1 MCLLF
6 PLSSL
11 PRSARAV
18 SVRGRHAGFTLI
30 ELMIAVAIVG
40 IIAAVAYPQYTSYVQ
55 RSRLAEATG
64 NLSTTRVR
72 LEQVFQERRNYGST
86 AADCSASGVV
96 LPTGDF
102 FDYSC
107 TWGSSSSS
115 QSFLLT
121 ATGKTSANMAGFTF
135 TVDQN
140 NLQRTTAFPGAGGL
154 PTNCWLRRQGQTC

>member
-1 MCLLF
+1 MRLLF
-6 PLSSL
+6 LSSL
-11 PRSARAV
+11 PRGASLAAAR
-18 SVRGRHAGFTLI
+18 RQHAGFTLI

-72 LEQVFQERRNYGST
+72 LEQFYQDNRNYGST
-86 AADCSASGVV
+86 ATGCGVTV
-96 LPTGDF
+96 PTGDY

-107 TWGSSSSS
+107 NWGAGGTG

-121 ATGKTSANMAGFTF
+121 AAGKSSANMGGFSF
-135 TVDQN
+135 TVDHN
-140 NLQRTTAFPGAGGL
+140 NQQRTTAFTGASGL
-154 PTNCWLRRQGQTC
+154 PVNCWLLRQGQTC